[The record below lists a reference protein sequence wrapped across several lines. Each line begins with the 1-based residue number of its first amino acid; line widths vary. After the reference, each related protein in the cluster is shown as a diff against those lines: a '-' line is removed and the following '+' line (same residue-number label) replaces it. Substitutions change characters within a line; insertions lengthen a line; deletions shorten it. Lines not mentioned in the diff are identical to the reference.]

1 MGALMRW
8 LEPHGMG
15 REGQEHDKV
24 QFHRTI
30 KDIEGRLKDPHLR
43 LESAIV
49 TPTAFA
55 QLQDR
60 GLSLDDWNKRHVF
73 FMAQKT
79 PKGEP
84 EFMGQ
89 VMGVLL
95 R

>member
-15 REGQEHDKV
+15 REGQVHDKV

-30 KDIEGRLKDPHLR
+30 KDIEARLKDPHLR

-49 TPTAFA
+49 TPTPFA
-55 QLQDR
+55 QLHDR

-73 FMAQKT
+73 FMAQKNA
-79 PKGEP
+79 KGEA
-84 EFMGQ
+84 EFMEQ
-89 VMGVLL
+89 VVGVLL
-95 R
+95 N

>member
-1 MGALMRW
+1 MRW

-30 KDIEGRLKDPHLR
+30 KDIEVRLKDPQLR

-49 TPTAFA
+49 TPTPFA

-73 FMAQKT
+73 FMAQKNA
-79 PKGEP
+79 KGEA
-84 EFMGQ
+84 EFMEQ
-89 VMGVLL
+89 VVGVLL
-95 R
+95 N